1 VVVDLHGD
9 RSDPLDERVR
19 NRVASAFRAEHL
31 LQPALELGV
40 ARAWVTALEVTLD
53 LHALDAHELTVE
65 VELDLAEDVLAV
77 SL

>member
-1 VVVDLHGD
+1 MDLD
-9 RSDPLDERVR
+9 RHRTDPLDERVR
-19 NRVASAFRAEHL
+19 NRVAPALRAEHL

-53 LHALDAHELTVE
+53 LHALAAHELTVE
-65 VELDLAEDVLAV
+65 VELDLTKDVLAV